1 MNILNKISEREKKF
15 LLTGG
20 VIIILIL
27 LYQFLTWY
35 KDVRALINEHVETKQ
50 IALQKQ
56 LDKISGEKAVKERLE
71 KSKAELHMLEAGL
84 LSGDKMPVA
93 AAEIQR
99 QLKGMAVSLGI
110 EIKLEKTLDAINTGT
125 YIEIPVEIGFVST
138 TSKLKDMLYNI
149 KSSPL
154 LLTVPKMKIHVT
166 NMTNPSDI
174 YTTLVVKGFMKKPET
189 GADAGKEG
197 KNAA

>member
-1 MNILNKISEREKKF
+1 MNIFHKISVREKKF
-15 LLTGG
+15 LLSGG
-20 VIIILIL
+20 VIVILIL

-50 IALQKQ
+50 IALQRQ
-56 LDKISGEKAVKERLE
+56 LEKISSEKAVKERLE
-71 KSKAELHMLEAGL
+71 KSKAEIHVFEAGL
-84 LSGDKMPVA
+84 LSGDKTPVA
-93 AAEIQR
+93 AAEVQR

-110 EIKLEKTLDAINTGT
+110 EIKSEKTLDAIDAGT

-138 TSKLKDMLYNI
+138 TSKLKGMLYNI

-166 NMTNPSDI
+166 NLNDPSEI

>member
-1 MNILNKISEREKKF
+1 M
-15 LLTGG
+15 
-20 VIIILIL
+20 
-27 LYQFLTWY
+27 
-35 KDVRALINEHVETKQ
+35 
-50 IALQKQ
+50 
-56 LDKISGEKAVKERLE
+56 DKISGEKAVEEKLE
-71 KSKAELHMLEAGL
+71 KSKAGIYVLEAML

-93 AAEIQR
+93 AAEVQR

-110 EIKLEKTLDAINTGT
+110 EIKSEKTLDAIDTGT

-138 TSKLKDMLYNI
+138 TSKLKSMLYNI

-154 LLTVPKMKIHVT
+154 LLTVPKMKIHIT
-166 NMTNPSDI
+166 NLNDPSEI

-189 GADAGKEG
+189 GADTGKEG